1 MDIID
6 NLRHQKQVLTT
17 SDIRYVEGTFVVKL
31 HAQIVDSHFF
41 NTQLPLNEDGND
53 LNKQLLTT
61 TEVNVVVVTSVVNL
75 CDLKAKIYVFKITS
89 E

>member
-1 MDIID
+1 MEKYVLDITI
-6 NLRHQKQVLTT
+6 K
-17 SDIRYVEGTFVVKL
+17 IR
-31 HAQIVDSHFF
+31 
-41 NTQLPLNEDGND
+41 N
-53 LNKQLLTT
+53 NKQLLTT

>member
-1 MDIID
+1 MIENCSREYKKKIIHISTQKYIDGGVMEKYVLDITI
-6 NLRHQKQVLTT
+6 K
-17 SDIRYVEGTFVVKL
+17 IR
-31 HAQIVDSHFF
+31 
-41 NTQLPLNEDGND
+41 N
-53 LNKQLLTT
+53 NKQLLTT